1 MRKVIF
7 AILAVVLL
15 IFTGFVIY
23 SGTNIGKFEVWG
35 IKQINEEND
44 KIDSAN
50 ADLGT
55 LVNVSYPDA
64 VTKLTNS
71 GETMEETK
79 REYEEQVAI
88 ASSSRSYLQTEK
100 YKPEFLWT
108 KIGNYGKDYKVTP
121 KMQISNGSTNEV
133 YNVTISAVGKYANI
147 ASFIYAIENDSRLGF
162 KIEDFKMVQ
171 STDGQVEG
179 TFTCKEIRIDL
190 KSLDRE
196 STDNGKTDTN
206 NSNTGN
212 TNNTNTNSSSST
224 RNTTNTTNTN
234 STSTSGTT
242 NTNTTGNTNTT
253 NNSTNTNGANGSAN
267 TTNANNTSS
276 TDNTSN
282 ANTTTP

>member
-23 SGTNIGKFEVWG
+23 RGTNIGKFEVWG

-44 KIDSAN
+44 AIDAAN

-121 KMQISNGSTNEV
+121 KMQISSGSTNEV

-162 KIEDFKMVQ
+162 KIEDFKMV
-171 STDGQVEG
+171 STTDGQVEG

-190 KSLDRE
+190 KSLDSE
-196 STDNGKTDTN
+196 STDNGKTDIN
-206 NSNTGN
+206 NSSSGN
-212 TNNTNTNSSSST
+212 TNNRRNTTNTST
-224 RNTTNTTNTN
+224 NTNTTNTN
-234 STSTSGTT
+234 AT
-242 NTNTTGNTNTT
+242 NTSDSTNTNTTQNNNTTGNTNTT
-253 NNSTNTNGANGSAN
+253 NNSTNTNGATDSAN
-267 TTNANNTSS
+267 TN
-276 TDNTSN
+276 N
-282 ANTTTP
+282 ANTMTP

>member
-23 SGTNIGKFEVWG
+23 RGTNIGKFEVWG

-44 KIDSAN
+44 AIDAAN

-121 KMQISNGSTNEV
+121 KMQISSGSTNEV

-162 KIEDFKMVQ
+162 KIEDFKMV
-171 STDGQVEG
+171 STTDGQVEG

-190 KSLDRE
+190 KSLDIE
-196 STDNGKTDTN
+196 STDNGK
-206 NSNTGN
+206 NTAN
-212 TNNTNTNSSSST
+212 NSSSANTNST
-224 RNTTNTTNTN
+224 RNTTNTTNT
-234 STSTSGTT
+234 T
-242 NTNTTGNTNTT
+242 NTNTTYTSGSTNTNNTTTNNTGNTNTT
-253 NNSTNTNGANGSAN
+253 NNLTNTNGTNDSAN
-267 TTNANNTSS
+267 TNNT
-276 TDNTSN
+276 NP
-282 ANTTTP
+282 TTP

>member
-23 SGTNIGKFEVWG
+23 RGTNIGKFEVWG
-35 IKQINEEND
+35 VKQINEEND
-44 KIDSAN
+44 AIDAAN

-108 KIGNYGKDYKVTP
+108 KIGNYGKDFKVTP
-121 KMQISNGSTNEV
+121 KMQISSGSTNEV

-162 KIEDFKMVQ
+162 KIEDFKMV
-171 STDGQVEG
+171 STTDGQVEG

-190 KSLDRE
+190 KSLDIE

-206 NSNTGN
+206 NTNTGN
-212 TNNTNTNSSSST
+212 TNNTRNTNTNASGT
-224 RNTTNTTNTN
+224 ANTNTTNTN
-234 STSTSGTT
+234 STNASGSANTNNTTT
-242 NTNTTGNTNTT
+242 NNTGNTNTT
-253 NNSTNTNGANGSAN
+253 NNSTNTNGANDSAN
-267 TTNANNTSS
+267 TN
-276 TDNTSN
+276 N

>member
-23 SGTNIGKFEVWG
+23 RGTNIGKFEVWG

-44 KIDSAN
+44 AIDAAN

-121 KMQISNGSTNEV
+121 KMQISSGSTNEV

-162 KIEDFKMVQ
+162 KIEDFKMV
-171 STDGQVEG
+171 STTDGQVEG

-190 KSLDRE
+190 KSLDIE
-196 STDNGKTDTN
+196 STDNGK
-206 NSNTGN
+206 NTAN
-212 TNNTNTNSSSST
+212 NSSSANTNST
-224 RNTTNTTNTN
+224 RNTTNTTNT
-234 STSTSGTT
+234 T
-242 NTNTTGNTNTT
+242 NTNTTYTSGSTNTNNTTTNNTGNTNTT
-253 NNSTNTNGANGSAN
+253 NNLTNTNGTNDSAN
-267 TTNANNTSS
+267 TNNT
-276 TDNTSN
+276 
-282 ANTTTP
+282 NTTTP

>member
-23 SGTNIGKFEVWG
+23 RGTNIGKFEVWG

-44 KIDSAN
+44 AIDSAN
-50 ADLGT
+50 AELGT

-121 KMQISNGSTNEV
+121 KMQISSGSTNEV

-162 KIEDFKMVQ
+162 KIEDFKMV
-171 STDGQVEG
+171 STTDGQVEG

-190 KSLDRE
+190 KSLDIE

-212 TNNTNTNSSSST
+212 TNST

-234 STSTSGTT
+234 TT
-242 NTNTTGNTNTT
+242 NTNTTNTNNTTTNNTGNTSTT
-253 NNSTNTNGANGSAN
+253 NNSTNTNGTNDSAN
-267 TTNANNTSS
+267 TNNT
-276 TDNTSN
+276 
-282 ANTTTP
+282 NTTTP

>member
-23 SGTNIGKFEVWG
+23 RGTNIGKFEVWG

-162 KIEDFKMVQ
+162 KIEDFKMV
-171 STDGQVEG
+171 STTDGQVEG

-196 STDNGKTDTN
+196 STDNEKNTAN
-206 NSNTGN
+206 NSSSGN
-212 TNNTNTNSSSST
+212 TNNT
-224 RNTTNTTNTN
+224 RNTTNTTNTRTN
-234 STSTSGTT
+234 ANTT
-242 NTNTTGNTNTT
+242 NTNTTNASGSTNTNNTTTNNTGNTNTT
-253 NNSTNTNGANGSAN
+253 NNSTNTNGANDSAN
-267 TTNANNTSS
+267 TN
-276 TDNTSN
+276 N